1 MGEKNSSLLDND
13 YFLMIGSFV
22 VGIVVSQLMSQ
33 KKVIKEGK
41 DDDAEGDL
49 NKVEKDEKVL
59 GLSGGTWALIFAGA
73 MIVLFFI
80 GSLAQKAL
88 NKSK

>member
-1 MGEKNSSLLDND
+1 MGKKNSSLLDND

-33 KKVIKEGK
+33 KKVIKEGM
-41 DDDAEGDL
+41 DDDPEVDL

-59 GLSGGTWALIFAGA
+59 GLSGGTWALIFAG
-73 MIVLFFI
+73 ILLLLFFI
-80 GSLAQKAL
+80 GSKVQTAL
-88 NKSK
+88 EK